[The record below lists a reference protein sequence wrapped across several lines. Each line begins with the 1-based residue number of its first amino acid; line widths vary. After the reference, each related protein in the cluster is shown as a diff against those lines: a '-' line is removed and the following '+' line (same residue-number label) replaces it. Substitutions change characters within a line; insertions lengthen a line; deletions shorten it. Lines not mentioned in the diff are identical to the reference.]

1 MTSEG
6 TIQVSDRRF
15 AADTGATRGECT
27 VFARPER
34 LRVVE
39 RDDGTVSG
47 VVTDV
52 VFVGST
58 THIRVMVDD
67 RQLQVV
73 IANDGDTRVPVPGS
87 AVGIDIPADAVRLLP
102 R

>member
-1 MTSEG
+1 M
-6 TIQVSDRRF
+6 
-15 AADTGATRGECT
+15 

-39 RDDGTVSG
+39 HDDGLVSG
-47 VVTDV
+47 EVSDV

-58 THIRVMVDD
+58 THIRLTVADGEMQIV
-67 RQLQVV
+67 LP
-73 IANDGDTRVPVPGS
+73 NDGSAWVPAPGTRIGVEF
-87 AVGIDIPADAVRLLP
+87 PADAIRLLD